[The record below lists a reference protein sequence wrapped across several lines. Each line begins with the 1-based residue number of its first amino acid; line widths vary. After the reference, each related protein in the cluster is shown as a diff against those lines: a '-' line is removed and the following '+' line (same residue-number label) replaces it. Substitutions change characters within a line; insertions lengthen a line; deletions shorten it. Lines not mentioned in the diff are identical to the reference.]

1 MVGGWLVLAMAA
13 DGRAQPVPRSDGS
26 EDADGGPMSAGRREP
41 RGRGADESPAGAGM
55 SDDFDS
61 DEFRGFLRMRR
72 MRGRS
77 HGGRR
82 GDDHGGLRGEEDG
95 EWKGGGNHSKPPE
108 WDGEAIPFQDWLIK
122 ARLWLATTKVRKKTQ
137 GPMILQGLSGVA
149 FQTFKHWAKDVEW
162 LQNEDG
168 GVVLLEAMNLPE
180 NFGEDRDEDLLS
192 ALAKITYHL
201 RRERHEDHRTF
212 FNRWEE
218 ALRRVSEHGVVLPD
232 QYKGFLLVN
241 AMALSE
247 QDIMGLLNFTRGSI
261 ATKDVKEWTRKHETK
276 LMVKE
281 VGTDTQRK
289 GKTTSGTSSSSAV
302 HRMTAEETGDFHDED
317 EILEAVLEELDGDE
331 DTVQP
336 DGDQE
341 GEEEPLEEHEIREV
355 LNTMF
360 QKRTFTQSLKLKKAK
375 ELARGYGG
383 WKGSGKDKGKQG
395 KSKLIDQMKQN
406 SRCAI
411 CKKIGHW
418 HRECPDGKGRGKT
431 GPKEA
436 YYLQNLATE
445 ETEEA
450 FFCGHLEVDP
460 EPLPDE
466 QLAKL
471 NDEMLFRLADPEDR
485 EMKEIY
491 GDQYRHFDETYEP
504 GDEWFWQDATEVET
518 DVKEKTSPIPPSV
531 AMSSTSPSRTEP
543 VNGEHDPEDRL
554 FDVVSSSHTV
564 AGGKQHVRSR
574 YKVQCMEIG
583 GGIGSHVHE
592 MFYSRDDFGLRGKAS
607 ENHENLEGT
616 RGVRQKTKQSR
627 SGRQVQEDC
636 CATIDTGCQR
646 MAVGAETLYRL
657 AKQLPQDMMIG
668 TLPQEHRFRSVNG
681 TSTTTHS
688 ASIPTSLGNKGSIL
702 RPAIFNEGE
711 SRQAPF
717 LISLPFLLHCRA
729 VLYLDPQ
736 KGLRLYLRR
745 FDFGVDCHLG
755 PTGALRVP
763 LNQLTMEQ
771 MERLQK
777 AHEQL
782 QHQSTEFEVM
792 KMTMK
797 ESFGS
802 DNKDKDSRPRSEDP
816 SVESGHEAQP
826 NRGEPVH
833 ECVGENGDEAP
844 LRDDSTDRA
853 LNPIGD
859 GRGADD
865 RCRAG
870 GGLGSSG
877 DGTSLTV
884 QCMAQP
890 GSAERPGRLELRP
903 PTSSRRATLLH
914 RDQRLSTR
922 SRRHSHRSSP
932 RKRPTWNIFRSSP
945 RRRSTWNNSRSTSRK
960 GGRSASTR
968 EPLAKERMPLWRS
981 SGA

>member
-1 MVGGWLVLAMAA
+1 
-13 DGRAQPVPRSDGS
+13 
-26 EDADGGPMSAGRREP
+26 
-41 RGRGADESPAGAGM
+41 
-55 SDDFDS
+55 
-61 DEFRGFLRMRR
+61 
-72 MRGRS
+72 
-77 HGGRR
+77 
-82 GDDHGGLRGEEDG
+82 
-95 EWKGGGNHSKPPE
+95 
-108 WDGEAIPFQDWLIK
+108 
-122 ARLWLATTKVRKKTQ
+122 
-137 GPMILQGLSGVA
+137 
-149 FQTFKHWAKDVEW
+149 
-162 LQNEDG
+162 
-168 GVVLLEAMNLPE
+168 MNLPE

-247 QDIMGLLNFTRGSI
+247 QDIKGLLNFTRGSI

-331 DTVQP
+331 DAVQP

-360 QKRTFTQSLKLKKAK
+360 QKRTFSQSLKLKKAK

-504 GDEWFWQDATEVET
+504 GDADLGSQHHPPTAAQLFVQELPEISKQCYVGRGTCSGPFRGALSVQAMAGPETSWGRSRSNRLRRRVGRSVFAVTLTATATLLPNHEAFDAVESQPDSARSVFAT
-518 DVKEKTSPIPPSV
+518 GPLGGWRLCAREGGSCNCVGTVALHSWLADWSMLRHVNGSIPCSV
-531 AMSSTSPSRTEP
+531 AFFGHDPRPHLPKLCSCLASLSWPESLVDVEEQRDMALRKLDLCHRLAPDQALRILGVWPSNIQMGVVPIKASSAPLCAVVYSPLRGALWDGRAAIFCPTEP
-543 VNGEHDPEDRL
+543 P
-554 FDVVSSSHTV
+554 
-564 AGGKQHVRSR
+564 K
-574 YKVQCMEIG
+574 C
-583 GGIGSHVHE
+583 
-592 MFYSRDDFGLRGKAS
+592 
-607 ENHENLEGT
+607 LEGSCECADASL
-616 RGVRQKTKQSR
+616 SR
-627 SGRQVQEDC
+627 
-636 CATIDTGCQR
+636 IDLRKRRNGDGKEPKR
-646 MAVGAETLYRL
+646 AALLVGPAC
-657 AKQLPQDMMIG
+657 
-668 TLPQEHRFRSVNG
+668 HR
-681 TSTTTHS
+681 
-688 ASIPTSLGNKGSIL
+688 
-702 RPAIFNEGE
+702 
-711 SRQAPF
+711 
-717 LISLPFLLHCRA
+717 
-729 VLYLDPQ
+729 
-736 KGLRLYLRR
+736 
-745 FDFGVDCHLG
+745 
-755 PTGALRVP
+755 
-763 LNQLTMEQ
+763 
-771 MERLQK
+771 ERLQK
-777 AHEQL
+777 
-782 QHQSTEFEVM
+782 M
-792 KMTMK
+792 K
-797 ESFGS
+797 SP
-802 DNKDKDSRPRSEDP
+802 DKMSKVPW
-816 SVESGHEAQP
+816 A
-826 NRGEPVH
+826 
-833 ECVGENGDEAP
+833 GD
-844 LRDDSTDRA
+844 DV
-853 LNPIGD
+853 
-859 GRGADD
+859 
-865 RCRAG
+865 CR
-870 GGLGSSG
+870 L
-877 DGTSLTV
+877 
-884 QCMAQP
+884 
-890 GSAERPGRLELRP
+890 
-903 PTSSRRATLLH
+903 
-914 RDQRLSTR
+914 
-922 SRRHSHRSSP
+922 
-932 RKRPTWNIFRSSP
+932 
-945 RRRSTWNNSRSTSRK
+945 
-960 GGRSASTR
+960 
-968 EPLAKERMPLWRS
+968 
-981 SGA
+981 